1 MCQVKVSEGENG
13 KILVS
18 TPYNPDLP
26 ARAKKLGGQWIAL
39 AKAWCFDGRLEA
51 DVAALY
57 RGIYGEWPGE
67 AVETVTVRA
76 ECPDGDRAE
85 QTGIFVLGRCL
96 ARARGRDSG
105 AVQGEGVVVRSG
117 GFRSGGSMKYWTT
130 VAEEGTVVDIFDVPR
145 NLVEGKTSEGKWTV
159 KVVEGSAAIDRE
171 ALEAEKAR
179 LLARIAEI
187 DALLGQ

>member
-1 MCQVKVSEGENG
+1 MCHVKVSKTEKG

-26 ARAKKLGGQWIAL
+26 AQAKALGGKWDA
-39 AKAWCFDGRLEA
+39 AARAWCFDGRLEA

-57 RGIYGEWPGE
+57 REIYGEWPGE

-76 ECPDGDRAE
+76 ECPDGDHAE

-105 AVQGEGVVVRSG
+105 AVQGEGVVVRAG
-117 GFRSGGSMKYWTT
+117 DFRSGGSMKYWTT
-130 VAEEGTVVDIFDVPR
+130 VAEKGTVVDIFDVPR
-145 NLVEGKTSEGKWTV
+145 NLVEGKTSEGNWTL
-159 KVVEGSAAIDRE
+159 KIVEGSATIDRS

-179 LLARIAEI
+179 LLVRIAEI
-187 DALLGQ
+187 DALLAR